1 MMKKLRSRA
10 GETLTETLVALLISA
25 LALLM
30 LAGAVTSATRVI
42 TRSKDKMT
50 EYYAADAALANRT
63 GTGNTLR
70 RLISSL
76 RAERFLLAAAMALR
90 ISLPVYSDMDYFF
103 LREGLSIVD
112 DCGCAICGS

>member
-1 MMKKLRSRA
+1 MKKLRSRA

-50 EYYAADAALANRT
+50 QYYAADADLANRT
-63 GTGNTLR
+63 AAG
-70 RLISSL
+70 SSL
-76 RAERFLLAAAMALR
+76 NVELEDTADSSFSLLIPVQTYENNAFASRPVIAYAETGGA
-90 ISLPVYSDMDYFF
+90 P
-103 LREGLSIVD
+103 
-112 DCGCAICGS
+112 

>member
-1 MMKKLRSRA
+1 MKKLRSRA
-10 GETLTETLVALLISA
+10 GESLTETLVALLISA

-63 GTGNTLR
+63 GTGNTLTV
-70 RLISSL
+70 SL
-76 RAERFLLAAAMALR
+76 SDGSLNLEGIQVAYYENDAFPSRPVIAYAETGGA
-90 ISLPVYSDMDYFF
+90 P
-103 LREGLSIVD
+103 
-112 DCGCAICGS
+112 

>member
-1 MMKKLRSRA
+1 MKKLRSRA

-50 EYYAADAALANRT
+50 QYYAADAALANRT
-63 GTGNTLR
+63 GTGNTLTV
-70 RLISSL
+70 LLSDGSL
-76 RAERFLLAAAMALR
+76 NLEGIQVAYYENDAFPSRPVIAYAETGGA
-90 ISLPVYSDMDYFF
+90 P
-103 LREGLSIVD
+103 
-112 DCGCAICGS
+112 